1 MSVLNSKYQNYY
13 SNNIT
18 KVYDKNSNNISFKE
32 SSNSQINYPIKSNK
46 AQNKKSSLTTHI
58 KIDLSKYNNNS
69 NKELNNNNPNNE
81 NIQRIRTITS
91 NRDNIYHKNKI
102 SNNESKSRYI
112 NRSTRRISQKDTK
125 VKYKKIYINLNKDK
139 NAKQDFNINNN
150 KYSTNNTYI
159 AKNNNNNF
167 ILNTQNLKN
176 NNISKISN
184 TYSNKTNNN
193 IVFNNKR
200 INYIKNQ
207 SNDNNKT
214 KERENY
220 YKNNNTNTNNEL
232 NRIENIYLNIHN
244 NNVIK
249 NNNNILIKQNE
260 IHDIIKENNKDKNI
274 INDKIN
280 PEDIKEEENIIDDDE
295 DDIQENLSY
304 DKNSNKINENIY
316 SNINQEYL
324 QKYFNDNQ
332 KIEEGNNLIKNT
344 KLNTNYMDYI
354 KNEERKLNNNRN
366 VNNICKNLNLQ
377 KQIKNER
384 PNNEGLYDTNNKND
398 MLDSGTSSSISNTIK
413 FQGMYNNFYGKTNN
427 KDISIRE
434 STNIKNEKVFKNLIP
449 KNSFQKFLT
458 SKIKYYMNEESIPK
472 KFISEFIHQKNPLKN
487 SIHKKIISDT
497 HKSHHE
503 DIKFDFST
511 FNAYYE
517 NGNIISEIKRSKSK
531 KNKKPKSIMIE
542 ENNELMNKI
551 NELKEY
557 IDNSKIEMEQRDNKL
572 KTYLQSFERLNTEN
586 ENIISEIKRSK
597 SKNNKKPKVIVIE
610 ENKELMNKINELREY
625 IDNSKIEMEQR
636 DNKLKTCLKS
646 FDRLNT
652 ENEENKKRIEN
663 LEYELKSKNYEVEEK
678 RNEILELNNINNNL
692 EIEMQKLKEEYINET
707 INNREAKENYLIIKN
722 NYNDMKNQF
731 DLLNI
736 KYKTLS
742 DENYNFKRDKMLY
755 EKELK
760 SKNTMIDDLIEDN
773 SNKKKLKGQLNKLE
787 LNKIEEKE
795 IKQYLSSNK
804 KERKIKREESIEKQ
818 NLKEI
823 KKKETF
829 FEKLN
834 IDELMNLRDEL
845 IGERTFMTNEFYKIP
860 VKATNKQY
868 ERRNELEQGIAQ
880 INNKLAKIRIRI
892 NILKES
898 KNNKYI

>member
-58 KIDLSKYNNNS
+58 IIDLSKYNNNS
-69 NKELNNNNPNNE
+69 NKELNNNPNNE

-280 PEDIKEEENIIDDDE
+280 PEDIKEEENIIIDEE
-295 DDIQENLSY
+295 DDIQENLNY
-304 DKNSNKINENIY
+304 DKNTNKINENIY

-332 KIEEGNNLIKNT
+332 KIEEGNNLIQNA

-472 KFISEFIHQKNPLKN
+472 KFISEFIHPKNPLKK

-497 HKSHHE
+497 HKCHHE
-503 DIKFDFST
+503 DIKLDFST

-586 ENIISEIKRSK
+586 EN
-597 SKNNKKPKVIVIE
+597 
-610 ENKELMNKINELREY
+610 
-625 IDNSKIEMEQR
+625 
-636 DNKLKTCLKS
+636 
-646 FDRLNT
+646 
-652 ENEENKKRIEN
+652 NKKRIEN

-760 SKNTMIDDLIEDN
+760 SKNIIIDDLIDDN
-773 SNKKKLKGQLNKLE
+773 SNKKELKGKLNKLE
-787 LNKIEEKE
+787 LNTIEEKE

-804 KERKIKREESIEKQ
+804 KERKMKREGSIEKQ

-834 IDELMNLRDEL
+834 IEELMNFRDEL

-860 VKATNKQY
+860 VKATNKQN
-868 ERRNELEQGIAQ
+868 ERRNELEQRIAQ

>member
-18 KVYDKNSNNISFKE
+18 KVPDKNSNNISFKE
-32 SSNSQINYPIKSNK
+32 SSNKQINYPIKSAR
-46 AQNKKSSLTTHI
+46 AQNIKNALTTHI

-69 NKELNNNNPNNE
+69 KKELNNIQYND

-91 NRDNIYHKNKI
+91 NNSTRENIYHNNKI
-102 SNNESKSRYI
+102 SNESKSRYI
-112 NRSTRRISQKDTK
+112 NRSTRRINQKDTK
-125 VKYKKIYINLNKDK
+125 IKYKKVYINLNKDK
-139 NAKQDFNINNN
+139 SAKPGFNMNNN
-150 KYSTNNTYI
+150 TYNTNNTYM
-159 AKNNNNNF
+159 AQNNNHNY
-167 ILNTQNLKN
+167 IINTQNIKN
-176 NNISKISN
+176 NNISTISN
-184 TYSNKTNNN
+184 TYSNRTNNN
-193 IVFNNKR
+193 IIFNNKR
-200 INYIKNQ
+200 VNYIKNQ
-207 SNDNNKT
+207 NNDNNKT

-220 YKNNNTNTNNEL
+220 FKNNNANNKL

-260 IHDIIKENNKDKNI
+260 IHDIIKENKKDKNI
-274 INDKIN
+274 TNKKIN
-280 PEDIKEEENIIDDDE
+280 SEDRKEEEENIIIDDE
-295 DDIQENLSY
+295 DDIQENLNY
-304 DKNSNKINENIY
+304 DKNKNKIDENIY

-324 QKYFNDNQ
+324 KKYFDDNQ
-332 KIEEGNNLIKNT
+332 KIEQENNFIQNT
-344 KLNTNYMDYI
+344 ELNTNYMDYI
-354 KNEERKLNNNRN
+354 KNEEQKLNKNRN
-366 VNNICKNLNLQ
+366 ANNIYTNLNLQ
-377 KQIKNER
+377 KQEKNVKQNVESYHER
-384 PNNEGLYDTNNKND
+384 NNKNE
-398 MLDSGTSSSISNTIK
+398 MLDSGTSSSINNTIK

-427 KDISIRE
+427 KDNSIRE

-458 SKIKYYMNEESIPK
+458 SKIKYYMSEESIPK
-472 KFISEFIHQKNPLKN
+472 KFISEFIHPKKPLKIN
-487 SIHKKIISDT
+487 IHKKIISDL
-497 HKSHHE
+497 HKSHHSE
-503 DIKFDFST
+503 IKLDFST

-517 NGNIISEIKRSKSK
+517 NDNIISEIKRSKSK
-531 KNKKPKSIMIE
+531 KNKKPKVIMTE
-542 ENNELMNKI
+542 ENKELMNKI

-586 ENIISEIKRSK
+586 EK
-597 SKNNKKPKVIVIE
+597 
-610 ENKELMNKINELREY
+610 
-625 IDNSKIEMEQR
+625 
-636 DNKLKTCLKS
+636 
-646 FDRLNT
+646 
-652 ENEENKKRIEN
+652 NKKRIEN
-663 LEYELKSKNYEVEEK
+663 LEHELKSKNYEVEEK

-692 EIEMQKLKEEYINET
+692 EIEMKRLKEEYITET

-760 SKNTMIDDLIEDN
+760 SKNTIIDDLIEDN
-773 SNKKKLKGQLNKLE
+773 SNKKELKGKLNKLE
-787 LNKIEEKE
+787 LNTIEEKE
-795 IKQYLSSNK
+795 IKEYLSSNK
-804 KERKIKREESIEKQ
+804 KERKIKREGSIEKKS
-818 NLKEI
+818 LKET

-834 IDELMNLRDEL
+834 IEELMNLRDEL

-860 VKATNKQY
+860 VKATNKQN
-868 ERRNELEQGIAQ
+868 ERRNELEQRIAK

>member
-207 SNDNNKT
+207 SNDINKT

-280 PEDIKEEENIIDDDE
+280 PEDIKEEENIIIDEE
-295 DDIQENLSY
+295 DDIQENLNY
-304 DKNSNKINENIY
+304 DKNTNKINENIY

-332 KIEEGNNLIKNT
+332 KIEEGNNLIQNT

-472 KFISEFIHQKNPLKN
+472 KFISEFIHQKNPLKK

-503 DIKFDFST
+503 DIKLDFST

-586 ENIISEIKRSK
+586 EN
-597 SKNNKKPKVIVIE
+597 
-610 ENKELMNKINELREY
+610 
-625 IDNSKIEMEQR
+625 
-636 DNKLKTCLKS
+636 
-646 FDRLNT
+646 
-652 ENEENKKRIEN
+652 NKKRIEN

-760 SKNTMIDDLIEDN
+760 SKNTIIDDLIEDN
-773 SNKKKLKGQLNKLE
+773 SNKKVLKGKLNKLE
-787 LNKIEEKE
+787 LNTIEEKE

-804 KERKIKREESIEKQ
+804 KERKMKREGSIEKQ

-834 IDELMNLRDEL
+834 IEELMNLRDEL

-860 VKATNKQY
+860 VKATNKQN
-868 ERRNELEQGIAQ
+868 ERRNELEQRIAQ

>member
-207 SNDNNKT
+207 SNDINKT

-220 YKNNNTNTNNEL
+220 YKNNNTNNEL

-280 PEDIKEEENIIDDDE
+280 PEDIKEEENIIIDEE
-295 DDIQENLSY
+295 DDIQENLNY
-304 DKNSNKINENIY
+304 DKNTNKINENIY

-398 MLDSGTSSSISNTIK
+398 VLDSGTSSSISNTIK

-472 KFISEFIHQKNPLKN
+472 KFISEFIHPKNALKK

-503 DIKFDFST
+503 DIKLDFST

-586 ENIISEIKRSK
+586 EN
-597 SKNNKKPKVIVIE
+597 
-610 ENKELMNKINELREY
+610 
-625 IDNSKIEMEQR
+625 
-636 DNKLKTCLKS
+636 
-646 FDRLNT
+646 
-652 ENEENKKRIEN
+652 NKKRIEN

-760 SKNTMIDDLIEDN
+760 SKNTIIDDLIDDN
-773 SNKKKLKGQLNKLE
+773 SNRRVLKGKLNKLE
-787 LNKIEEKE
+787 LNTIEEKE

-804 KERKIKREESIEKQ
+804 KERKMKREGSIEKQ

-834 IDELMNLRDEL
+834 IEELMNLRDEL

-860 VKATNKQY
+860 VKATNKQN
-868 ERRNELEQGIAQ
+868 ERRNELEQRIAQ